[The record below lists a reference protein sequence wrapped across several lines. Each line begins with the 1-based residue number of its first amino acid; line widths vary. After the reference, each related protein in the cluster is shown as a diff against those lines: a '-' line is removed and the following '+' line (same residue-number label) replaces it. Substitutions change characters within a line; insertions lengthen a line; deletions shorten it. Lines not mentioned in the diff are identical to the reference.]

1 MSLSPS
7 IDTVEPPVSFFCIGQ
22 AADREHQCEHRAYCL
37 KINRTL
43 KYSVLEL
50 FKPKVTLVPNTGDV
64 SDLPVFISCL
74 AQLNE
79 VKSLNV
85 WLRILDVI
93 KNGFL

>member
-37 KINRTL
+37 KINRSL

-50 FKPKVTLVPNTGDV
+50 FKPKVTLVPNTWGCFRFAGV
-64 SDLPVFISCL
+64 Y
-74 AQLNE
+74 
-79 VKSLNV
+79 
-85 WLRILDVI
+85 
-93 KNGFL
+93 FLFSSIQ